1 MAEISNYKVASSPHK
16 VGKQTVRGIMLDVI
30 IALLPCVLCGVIF
43 YGLYSLMLVVIC
55 VATCLLSEQIYQKI
69 RKKPFTTDLSA
80 VVTGIILG
88 LNLPPR
94 APWYIPVIGGVF
106 AIVIVKMLFGGIG
119 KNFANPAATARVF
132 LLLAYG
138 SMTAQFIGADVGNM
152 ILGDVSTSATYL
164 SGGVNALQDSFWGVS
179 GYWGYVLQLFFG
191 VTGGSIGETCVP
203 AILAG
208 GVYLCVRKII
218 DWRIP
223 VVYIATSALMVL
235 ACYQSASEILLQLF
249 AGGLMFGAYV
259 FVFPCNMGMF
269 GAALA
274 TGFAPMLGV
283 LLSSVHFL
291 QRKNTFR
298 LVRALPSFRHFGDM
312 CALGVSSFI
321 TELSSGLVILVFN
334 VIILRLNGDV
344 GVAAYGV
351 IANISLVVL
360 SVFTGIAQGLQ
371 PVVSRYLGQ
380 GEEKNAAKAMKLAL
394 LTAAGFALSAYLFG
408 ALFANPIV
416 NIFNRDNDA
425 QLTQI
430 AVHGLYLYFAGFVF
444 AGVNIVTAVY
454 FGGIDLPRESFAISL
469 MRGFIFIIP
478 AAFALS
484 ALFDMTGVWLSF
496 PVAEIL
502 TACAAVF
509 LLRRHRKKNRL
520 RLS

>member
-1 MAEISNYKVASSPHK
+1 MQTAS
-16 VGKQTVRGIMLDVI
+16 VGKTFLRYTFFSVLGMVGISCYILADTFFIARGVGRD
-30 IALLPCVLCGVIF
+30 
-43 YGLYSLMLVVIC
+43 GLT
-55 VATCLLSEQIYQKI
+55 A
-69 RKKPFTTDLSA
+69 
-80 VVTGIILG
+80 
-88 LNLPPR
+88 LNLALP
-94 APWYIPVIGGVF
+94 AYSVLHGTGLMIGMG
-106 AIVIVKMLFGGIG
+106 
-119 KNFANPAATARVF
+119 AATRFSLLQGRGETEKGNRVF
-132 LLLAYG
+132 
-138 SMTAQFIGADVGNM
+138 
-152 ILGDVSTSATYL
+152 
-164 SGGVNALQDSFWGVS
+164 
-179 GYWGYVLQLFFG
+179 
-191 VTGGSIGETCVP
+191 
-203 AILAG
+203 
-208 GVYLCVRKII
+208 
-218 DWRIP
+218 
-223 VVYIATSALMVL
+223 TSALCFALAFGVLYLLCGLFLARPISYALGARGEVLDMTADYLGTFLKFSPAFMVNNVMLCFIRNDKNPNL
-235 ACYQSASEILLQLF
+235 AMISMLSGSFLNIALD
-249 AGGLMFGAYV
+249 YV

-312 CALGVSSFI
+312 CALRVSSFI

>member
-1 MAEISNYKVASSPHK
+1 MIGMA
-16 VGKQTVRGIMLDVI
+16 
-30 IALLPCVLCGVIF
+30 
-43 YGLYSLMLVVIC
+43 
-55 VATCLLSEQIYQKI
+55 
-69 RKKPFTTDLSA
+69 
-80 VVTGIILG
+80 
-88 LNLPPR
+88 
-94 APWYIPVIGGVF
+94 
-106 AIVIVKMLFGGIG
+106 
-119 KNFANPAATARVF
+119 AATRFSLLQGRGETEKGNRVF
-132 LLLAYG
+132 
-138 SMTAQFIGADVGNM
+138 
-152 ILGDVSTSATYL
+152 
-164 SGGVNALQDSFWGVS
+164 
-179 GYWGYVLQLFFG
+179 
-191 VTGGSIGETCVP
+191 
-203 AILAG
+203 
-208 GVYLCVRKII
+208 
-218 DWRIP
+218 
-223 VVYIATSALMVL
+223 TSALCFALAFGVLYLLCGLFLARPISYALGARGKVLDMTADYLGTFLKFSPAFMVNNVML
-235 ACYQSASEILLQLF
+235 CFIRNDKTQSRHDLHAQRQFLNIALD
-249 AGGLMFGAYV
+249 YV

-283 LLSSVHFL
+283 LLSSVHFCSEKIL
-291 QRKNTFR
+291 SALYARFR
-298 LVRALPSFRHFGDM
+298 LSVIWGI
-312 CALGVSSFI
+312 CARWACLSFI